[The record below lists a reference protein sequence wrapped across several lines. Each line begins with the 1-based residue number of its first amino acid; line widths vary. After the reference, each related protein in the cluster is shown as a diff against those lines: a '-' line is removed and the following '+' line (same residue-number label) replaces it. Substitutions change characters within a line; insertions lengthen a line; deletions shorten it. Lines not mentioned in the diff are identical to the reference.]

1 MLGWHTLRIDLGS
14 SRHSLKINVRFFSL
28 SLSLSPNF
36 TASDRDL
43 CCYSVSMETLLY
55 SCMLFKISIP
65 SKLLF
70 KDPLIFF
77 LLNQSRFFSLHYRD
91 LLKNNFTA
99 HLLNMK
105 ELFSINSAPIK
116 MGNKKWRS
124 IFNTGQFIA
133 WHRMHFKG
141 WLALK
146 DKCLEI
152 TEKSIAYIQCFKG
165 GEKIYQSEP
174 RQILNYQRNAKQ
186 GLLFLFCFGQ

>member
-1 MLGWHTLRIDLGS
+1 MSD
-14 SRHSLKINVRFFSL
+14 FF
-28 SLSLSPNF
+28 LSLSPNF

-70 KDPLIFF
+70 KDLLIFF
-77 LLNQSRFFSLHYRD
+77 LSISQDFSLFTIEICWRII
-91 LLKNNFTA
+91 LLHICWTWKNC
-99 HLLNMK
+99 
-105 ELFSINSAPIK
+105 FSINSAPIK

-165 GEKIYQSEP
+165 GKKIYQSEP

>member
-1 MLGWHTLRIDLGS
+1 MSD
-14 SRHSLKINVRFFSL
+14 FFL
-28 SLSLSPNF
+28 SLSLLISLQVTEICVAVLFPWKLFCIVACYLKSVYPVNF
-36 TASDRDL
+36 
-43 CCYSVSMETLLY
+43 
-55 SCMLFKISIP
+55 
-65 SKLLF
+65 
-70 KDPLIFF
+70 FF
-77 LLNQSRFFSLHYRD
+77 LSSSYFLSLNQSRFFSLHFRD

-165 GEKIYQSEP
+165 GKKIYQSEP

>member
-1 MLGWHTLRIDLGS
+1 MS
-14 SRHSLKINVRFFSL
+14 VFFL
-28 SLSLSPNF
+28 SLSLLISLQVTEICVAVLFPWKLFCIVACYLKSVYPVNF
-36 TASDRDL
+36 FL
-43 CCYSVSMETLLY
+43 
-55 SCMLFKISIP
+55 KI
-65 SKLLF
+65 LLF
-70 KDPLIFF
+70 SFS
-77 LLNQSRFFSLHYRD
+77 QSVKIFSLHYRD

-105 ELFSINSAPIK
+105 ELFSISSAPIK